1 MHNALAFLPTGAP
14 NQHDAKPP
22 VGIPTNCE
30 FGIGDDSNMLYVT
43 ADKSL
48 FRVRVNAKGLTRHSA
63 NNAGGLSLRRETCRS
78 LLT

>member
-1 MHNALAFLPTGAP
+1 MATHLVIDADGKELDFLPTGEP
-14 NQHDAKPP
+14 NQHNAKPP

-48 FRVRVNAKGLTRHSA
+48 FRVRVNAKRFVRSA
-63 NNAGGLSLRRETCRS
+63 AK
-78 LLT
+78 